1 MTAEPPTPRG
11 RGFPKR
17 DRGLARRFATGA
29 LAAALVL
36 ALVAGLACGRASRA
50 PRQAAS
56 DPAATI
62 TFVVVGLQPPPSQ
75 RLALRFTGGFTAINL
90 LSAAA
95 APEKPGI
102 GLFAFQGG
110 NLLLMQAQGAQTA
123 VEVDVN
129 FELAAPGT
137 PITGEASVPSGTGV
151 AVQTPGGNFMPI
163 SGHFSIPTGT
173 QLGGS
178 AQPHLAAFPR
188 RVRAGGAVALVG
200 SVAGR
205 CATGARVTLI
215 SKAFTRRHRF
225 AGVPAVRTTVKPGG
239 LFATLATVR
248 RTAARGRYR
257 ITARCGRR
265 SLGVVAHVRVRR

>member
-11 RGFPKR
+11 RGFPRR

-36 ALVAGLACGRASRA
+36 ALAAGLACGRPSRA

-56 DPAATI
+56 DPAAAM

-75 RLALRFTGGFTAINL
+75 RLGLRFTGGFTAINL
-90 LSAAA
+90 VSAAA

-102 GLFAFQGG
+102 GLFAFEGG
-110 NLLLMQAQGAQTA
+110 DLLMQAQGGQTA

-151 AVQTPGGNFMPI
+151 AVQTQGGNFIPI

-173 QLGGS
+173 QLGAS
-178 AQPHLAAFPR
+178 PQPHLAAFPR
-188 RVRAGGAVALVG
+188 RVRRGGAVALAG

-205 CATGARVTLI
+205 CAARARVTLI

-225 AGVPAVRTTVKPGG
+225 AGVPAVRTAVKPGG

-248 RTAARGRYR
+248 RTAPAGRYR
-257 ITARCGRR
+257 ITARCGGR
-265 SLGVVAHVRVRR
+265 SLGVVAHLRVRR